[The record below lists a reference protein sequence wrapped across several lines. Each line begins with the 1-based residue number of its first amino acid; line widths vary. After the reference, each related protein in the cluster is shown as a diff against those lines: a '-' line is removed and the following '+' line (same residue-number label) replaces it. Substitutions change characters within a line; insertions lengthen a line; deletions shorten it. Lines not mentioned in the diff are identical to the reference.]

1 MDKFIKE
8 WFNNPSWW
16 FSKTEKID
24 NYIINK
30 YEYLLDLEANITQEN
45 FLNYIVLYDQ
55 IPRHIFRHQD
65 GNHIILYFLNKAID
79 IINKYKNQVNN
90 LNELEWIFFMLPL
103 RHTNIKENILY
114 VLNEAW
120 NNKFLSNNKSLLKE
134 FIIATYKK
142 ANFGEELNEKIC
154 LTFDDKVLDYNPLQI
169 QIQKI
174 NLIFQ
179 NHNFNLIDK
188 YVKKI
193 GIISLSGGV
202 DSMVCLV
209 YCMTIYSDINWICVH
224 INYKNRRESDDEA
237 NFIAYFCY
245 KHNIKLYVREINE
258 INRNKCMNINI
269 NMREIYEDYTRKIRF
284 NTYKAVYDNYNYNYN
299 YNYPVV
305 ILGHNKDDALEN
317 ILTNITY
324 NCKYKN
330 LKGMEEHSICDNIT
344 FLRPLLNVPK
354 NDIYEFA
361 HKHNIPYV
369 KNSTPEWSQRGKIR
383 NNIVPVLDNWDK
395 RVVPGLFNLSENIQ
409 DMYSIM
415 ESNVNIIV
423 NKFKLNSCCN
433 NYEIDLS
440 HNEFI
445 NYLHKLI
452 WKEIIYKLFNC
463 YPSNKSLIA
472 LIERLNLWLKQKKCT
487 TIVINKNIIMKIT
500 ITNDP
505 RQAADGE
512 NDNINI
518 NIIKSLNHK

>member
-1 MDKFIKE
+1 MDNFIFIKE

-30 YEYLLDLEANITQEN
+30 YEYLLDLETNITQEN
-45 FLNYIVLYDQ
+45 FLSYIVLYDQ
-55 IPRHIFRHQD
+55 IPRHIFRHHD

-90 LNELEWIFFMLPL
+90 LNEIEWIFFMLPL
-103 RHTNIKENILY
+103 RHTNTKENILY

-120 NNKFLSNNKSLLKE
+120 NNKSLYNNKSLLKE

-142 ANFGEELNEKIC
+142 ANFDEELNEKISF
-154 LTFDDKVLDYNPLQI
+154 TFDDKVLDYNPLQI

-174 NLIFQ
+174 NL
-179 NHNFNLIDK
+179 NFENLNYNLINK

-209 YCMTIYSDINWICVH
+209 YCMTIYPNINWVCVH
-224 INYKNRRESDDEA
+224 INYKNREVADDEA
-237 NFIAYFCY
+237 DFIANFCY
-245 KHNIKLYVREINE
+245 KYNIKLYVREINE

-269 NMREIYEDYTRKIRF
+269 SMREIYEDYTRKIRF
-284 NTYKAVYDNYNYNYN
+284 NTYKAVNNS
-299 YNYPVV
+299 PVV

-330 LKGMEEHSICDNIT
+330 LKGMEEHSVCDNII

-415 ESNVNIIV
+415 ESNVNIII
-423 NKFKLNSCCN
+423 NKFRLNN
-433 NYEIDLS
+433 NSYELDLS

-445 NYLHKLI
+445 NYLHKLK

-463 YPSNKSLIA
+463 YPSNKSLIT
-472 LIERLNLWLKQKKCT
+472 LIERLNLWLKQKKHT

-500 ITNDP
+500 QLTN
-505 RQAADGE
+505 
-512 NDNINI
+512 NI
-518 NIIKSLNHK
+518 NIILLKKN

>member
-1 MDKFIKE
+1 MDNCIFIFIKE

-30 YEYLLDLEANITQEN
+30 YEYLLDIEANITQEN
-45 FLNYIVLYDQ
+45 FVSYIVLYDQ

-79 IINKYKNQVNN
+79 IINKYKNQANN

-120 NNKFLSNNKSLLKE
+120 NKFLCNNKLYNNKSLLKD

-142 ANFGEELNEKIC
+142 ANFCEELNEKISF
-154 LTFDDKVLDYNPLQI
+154 TFNENILDYNPLQI
-169 QIQKI
+169 EKI
-174 NLIFQ
+174 NLNFQ
-179 NHNFNLIDK
+179 NNDLINLNYNLIDK

-209 YCMTIYSDINWICVH
+209 YCMTIYPNINWVCVH
-224 INYKNRRESDDEA
+224 INYKNREEADDEA
-237 NFIAYFCY
+237 TFIANFCY

-258 INRNKCMNINI
+258 INRNKCMLSDI

-284 NTYKAVYDNYNYNYN
+284 NTYKAVYDNYNYNY
-299 YNYPVV
+299 PVV
-305 ILGHNKDDALEN
+305 ILGHNKDDAFEN

-415 ESNVNIIV
+415 ESNVNIII
-423 NKFKLNSCCN
+423 NKFRLNSCN
-433 NYEIDLS
+433 NSYEIDLS
-440 HNEFI
+440 HNEYI

-472 LIERLNLWLKQKKCT
+472 LIERLNLWLKQKKHT
-487 TIVINKNIIMKIT
+487 TIVINKNIIMKIRMT
-500 ITNDP
+500 
-505 RQAADGE
+505 

-518 NIIKSLNHK
+518 ILLNH

>member
-1 MDKFIKE
+1 MNIFINE
-8 WFNNPSWW
+8 WLNNSKWW

-30 YEYLLDLEANITQEN
+30 YSYLLDLEANITREN
-45 FLNYIVLYDQ
+45 FLSYIVLYDQ
-55 IPRHIFRHQD
+55 LPRHIFRNQD
-65 GNHIILYFLNKAID
+65 ANHIILYFLNKSID
-79 IINKYKNQVNN
+79 IINNYKNQINN
-90 LNELEWIFFMLPL
+90 LNEIEWIFFMLPL
-103 RHTNIKENILY
+103 RHTNIKDNILY

-120 NNKFLSNNKSLLKE
+120 NNKLLNNKLLNNNKSLLKE

-142 ANFGEELNEKIC
+142 ANFGEELNEKIS
-154 LTFDDKVLDYNPLQI
+154 LTFKNDILDYNPLQI
-169 QIQKI
+169 QKI
-174 NLIFQ
+174 NLNFQ
-179 NHNFNLIDK
+179 NNDLINLNYNLIDK

-209 YCMTIYSDINWICVH
+209 YCMTIYPDINWVCVH
-224 INYKNRRESDDEA
+224 INYKNREVADDEA
-237 NFIAYFCY
+237 DFIANFCY

-258 INRNKCMNINI
+258 INRNKCMSSDININININI

-284 NTYKAVYDNYNYNYN
+284 NTYKAVCNF
-299 YNYPVV
+299 PVV

-330 LKGMEEHSICDNIT
+330 LKGMEEHCVCDNIT
-344 FLRPLLNVPK
+344 FLRPLLNVSK
-354 NDIYEFA
+354 NDIYQFA

-395 RVVPGLFNLSENIQ
+395 RVLPGLFNLSENIQ

-415 ESNVNIIV
+415 ESNVNIII
-423 NKFKLNSCCN
+423 NKFRLNN
-433 NYEIDLS
+433 NSYELDLS

-463 YPSNKSLIA
+463 YPSNKSLIT
-472 LIERLNLWLKQKKCT
+472 LIERLNLWLKQKKHT

-500 ITNDP
+500 QLTN
-505 RQAADGE
+505 
-512 NDNINI
+512 NI
-518 NIIKSLNHK
+518 NIILLKKN

>member
-1 MDKFIKE
+1 MDNFIKE
-8 WFNNPSWW
+8 WLINSNLW

-30 YEYLLDLEANITQEN
+30 YEYLLDLEPNITQHN
-45 FLNYIVLYDQ
+45 FLSYIVLYDQ
-55 IPRHIFRHQD
+55 IPRHIFRHHD

-79 IINKYKNQVNN
+79 IINMFKYKINN

-103 RHTNIKENILY
+103 RHTNTKDNILY

-120 NNKFLSNNKSLLKE
+120 NKFLHNNNLLNNKSLYDNKSLLKE

-142 ANFGEELNEKIC
+142 ANFGEELSEKIN
-154 LTFDDKVLDYNPLQI
+154 LTFTFNEDVLDYNP
-169 QIQKI
+169 KKNV
-174 NLIFQ
+174 NLNFENHDFQ
-179 NHNFNLIDK
+179 NYNFNLIDK
-188 YVKKI
+188 YIKKI

-209 YCMTIYSDINWICVH
+209 YCMTMYPDINWICVH
-224 INYKNRRESDDEA
+224 INYKNRGVADDEA
-237 NFIAYFCY
+237 EFIANFCY

-258 INRNKCMNINI
+258 INREKCM
-269 NMREIYEDYTRKIRF
+269 NMREIYEDYTRKVRF
-284 NTYKAVYDNYNYNYN
+284 NTYKAVCNI
-299 YNYPVV
+299 PVV
-305 ILGHNKDDALEN
+305 ILGHNKDDAFEN

-330 LKGMEEHSICDNIT
+330 LKGMEEYSVCDNIT

-354 NDIYEFA
+354 NDIYQFA
-361 HKHNIPYV
+361 QKHNIPYV
-369 KNSTPEWSQRGKIR
+369 KNSTPDWSQRGKIR
-383 NNIVPVLDNWDK
+383 NNIVPVLNNWDK

-423 NKFKLNSCCN
+423 NKFKLSCN
-433 NYEIDLS
+433 NNSYEIDLNQ
-440 HNEFI
+440 NEFI

-463 YPSNKSLIA
+463 YPSNKSLIT
-472 LIERLNLWLKQKKCT
+472 LIERLNLWLKQKKHT

-500 ITNDP
+500 QLI
-505 RQAADGE
+505 
-512 NDNINI
+512 DNNI
-518 NIIKSLNHK
+518 NIILLKKN

>member
-45 FLNYIVLYDQ
+45 FLSYIVLYDQ

-179 NHNFNLIDK
+179 NHNFNLINK

-193 GIISLSGGV
+193 
-202 DSMVCLV
+202 
-209 YCMTIYSDINWICVH
+209 
-224 INYKNRRESDDEA
+224 
-237 NFIAYFCY
+237 
-245 KHNIKLYVREINE
+245 
-258 INRNKCMNINI
+258 
-269 NMREIYEDYTRKIRF
+269 
-284 NTYKAVYDNYNYNYN
+284 
-299 YNYPVV
+299 
-305 ILGHNKDDALEN
+305 
-317 ILTNITY
+317 
-324 NCKYKN
+324 
-330 LKGMEEHSICDNIT
+330 
-344 FLRPLLNVPK
+344 
-354 NDIYEFA
+354 
-361 HKHNIPYV
+361 
-369 KNSTPEWSQRGKIR
+369 
-383 NNIVPVLDNWDK
+383 
-395 RVVPGLFNLSENIQ
+395 
-409 DMYSIM
+409 
-415 ESNVNIIV
+415 
-423 NKFKLNSCCN
+423 
-433 NYEIDLS
+433 
-440 HNEFI
+440 
-445 NYLHKLI
+445 
-452 WKEIIYKLFNC
+452 
-463 YPSNKSLIA
+463 
-472 LIERLNLWLKQKKCT
+472 
-487 TIVINKNIIMKIT
+487 
-500 ITNDP
+500 
-505 RQAADGE
+505 
-512 NDNINI
+512 
-518 NIIKSLNHK
+518 